1 MDDMS
6 AMDDMKIDGILID
19 QSRIAER
26 VKELAARISA
36 DYGGKNLLAVGIL
49 KGAFMFFSDLIRL
62 VEVPLFVDFI
72 VSSSYA
78 GDKTTGDVKVYS
90 DIRHPVANM
99 DVLLIEDIVDTGI
112 SLKYLRERL
121 LRMSPKSLKI
131 CTLLDKKDRRI
142 ADVHIDYN
150 GFEIPDE
157 FVVGYGIDYN
167 DRFRNLPYIAVVK
180 KSSRG
185 FGIV

>member
-1 MDDMS
+1 MSDIMSDME
-6 AMDDMKIDGILID
+6 IDRIMLD
-19 QSRIAER
+19 EARIAGR

-36 DYGGKNLLAVGIL
+36 DYRGKNLLAVGIL
-49 KGAFMFFSDLIRL
+49 KGAFMFFADLIRL
-62 VEVPLFVDFI
+62 IDVPLSVDFI

-78 GDKTTGDVKVYS
+78 GTRTTGDVKVYYE
-90 DIRHPVANM
+90 IRTPVADM

-131 CTLLDKKDRRI
+131 CTLLDKKERRI
-142 ADVHIDYN
+142 VEVPVDYN

-180 KSSRG
+180 KS
-185 FGIV
+185 